1 MRLSAHNDF
10 PAFIQRMINKFHVQS
25 LIFFTQSYQPIPQN
39 KSHIIL
45 IIFLRLSL
53 NIPLF
58 DKVAYNTH
66 IIALILPII
75 KINMDILLII
85 FIKHQCPYLFDEIHW
100 RIHHVME
107 FLFIQIAN

>member
-1 MRLSAHNDF
+1 MISRLLFNEGLIISCTVSDILYSELSA
-10 PAFIQRMINKFHVQS
+10 
-25 LIFFTQSYQPIPQN
+25 IPQN

-58 DKVAYNTH
+58 DKVAYNIH
-66 IIALILPII
+66 IIAIILPII

-85 FIKHQCPYLFDEIHW
+85 YIKHQCPYLFDEIHW

-107 FLFIQIAN
+107 FLFTHIAN